1 VIVSAWRIVKRKLA
15 REAFS
20 GEGARLYG
28 GRWNSP
34 GVSVVYTAESQSLA
48 ALELLVHLE
57 NSDLLHEYAV
67 IEARFKASLVTRL
80 PKTNLPKDW
89 RVNPPPSDARAIG
102 DVWIA
107 EEPSP
112 VLELPSAIIPAE
124 NIFLLN
130 PQHSA
135 FAQIEIGE
143 PVRFEF
149 DLRLIGPSSALAV
162 KQHRPALDRG

>member
-1 VIVSAWRIVKRKLA
+1 MVSAWRIVKRKLA

-34 GVSVVYTAESQSLA
+34 GVSVVYAAQTQSLA
-48 ALELLVHLE
+48 ALELLVHLQ
-57 NSDLLHEYAV
+57 NSNLLHEYVV
-67 IEARFKASLVTRL
+67 IEARFDATLITRVAKADL
-80 PKTNLPKDW
+80 PKGW
-89 RVNPPPSDARAIG
+89 RANPPPADARAIG
-102 DVWIA
+102 DDWIA
-107 EEPSP
+107 AEPSP

-124 NIFLLN
+124 SIFLLN

-135 FAQIEIGE
+135 FGRIEIGE

-149 DLRLIGPSSALAV
+149 DLRLIS
-162 KQHRPALDRG
+162 RW

>member
-1 VIVSAWRIVKRKLA
+1 VSVSAWRIVKRKLA

-34 GVSVVYTAESQSLA
+34 GVSVVYTAQSQSLA
-48 ALELLVHLE
+48 VLELLVHLE
-57 NSDLLHEYAV
+57 TSDLLYEYVV
-67 IEARFKASLVTRL
+67 IEARFDTSLITRIS
-80 PKTNLPKDW
+80 KSDLPKDW
-89 RVNPPPSDARAIG
+89 RSSPPPPSARAIG
-102 DVWIA
+102 DAWIA

-124 NIFLLN
+124 RIFLLN

-135 FAQIEIGE
+135 FPQIEIGE
-143 PVRFEF
+143 PTPFEF
-149 DLRLIGPSSALAV
+149 DLRLISKL
-162 KQHRPALDRG
+162 

>member
-1 VIVSAWRIVKRKLA
+1 VTVSAWRIVKRKLA

-57 NSDLLHEYAV
+57 NSDLLHEYVV
-67 IEARFKASLVTRL
+67 IEARLEASLVTRI
-80 PKTNLPKDW
+80 PKASLTKDW
-89 RVNPPPSDARAIG
+89 RANPPPADARAIG
-102 DVWIA
+102 DAWIA

-112 VLELPSAIIPAE
+112 VLELPSAIIPSE
-124 NIFLLN
+124 KIFLLN
-130 PQHSA
+130 PQHAEFSR
-135 FAQIEIGE
+135 IEIGE

-149 DLRLIGPSSALAV
+149 DLRLMRRV
-162 KQHRPALDRG
+162 

>member
-1 VIVSAWRIVKRKLA
+1 MISAWRIVKRKLA

-34 GVSVVYTAESQSLA
+34 GISVIYTAQSQSLA

-57 NSDLLHEYAV
+57 NSDLLHEYVV
-67 IEARFKASLVTRL
+67 IEARFDAAFVTRIARAD
-80 PKTNLPKDW
+80 LPKDW
-89 RVNPPPSDARAIG
+89 RANPPPEGARAIG
-102 DVWIA
+102 DAWIV

-112 VLELPSAIIPAE
+112 VLELPSAIIPSE
-124 NIFLLN
+124 SVFLLN

-135 FAQIEIGE
+135 FSQIEIGE
-143 PVRFEF
+143 AARFEF
-149 DLRLIGPSSALAV
+149 DLRLMARL
-162 KQHRPALDRG
+162 

>member
-1 VIVSAWRIVKRKLA
+1 MTVSAWRIVKRKLA

-34 GVSVVYTAESQSLA
+34 GVSVVYTAQSQSLA
-48 ALELLVHLE
+48 AL
-57 NSDLLHEYAV
+57 DLLHEYV
-67 IEARFKASLVTRL
+67 VVEARFDASLATHVSRGDL
-80 PKTNLPKDW
+80 PEDW
-89 RVNPPPSDARAIG
+89 RASPPPASARAIG
-102 DVWIA
+102 DAWIA

-124 NIFLLN
+124 SIFLLN

-135 FAQIEIGE
+135 FSQIEVGE
-143 PVRFEF
+143 PMNFEF
-149 DLRLIGPSSALAV
+149 DLRLIS
-162 KQHRPALDRG
+162 RI

>member
-1 VIVSAWRIVKRKLA
+1 MTVSAWRIVKRKLA

-57 NSDLLHEYAV
+57 NSDLLHEYVA
-67 IEARFKASLVTRL
+67 IEARFDASLVTRVA
-80 PKTNLPKDW
+80 KAELPKDW
-89 RVNPPPSDARAIG
+89 HANPPPAIARAIG
-102 DVWIA
+102 DAWIA

-124 NIFLLN
+124 SIFLLN
-130 PQHSA
+130 PQHSS
-135 FAQIEIGE
+135 FPKIEIGE
-143 PVRFEF
+143 PQPFEF
-149 DLRLIGPSSALAV
+149 DVRLIRQL
-162 KQHRPALDRG
+162 